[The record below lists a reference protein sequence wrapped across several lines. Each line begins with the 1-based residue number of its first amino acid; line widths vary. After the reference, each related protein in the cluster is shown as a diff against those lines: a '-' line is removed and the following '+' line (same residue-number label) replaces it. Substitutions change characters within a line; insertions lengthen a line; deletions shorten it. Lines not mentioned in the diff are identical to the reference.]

1 MGVLRRMCADMTLVS
16 LVPFSLWN
24 CKVSDIVVEA
34 LTAALSHNNTLEL
47 LR

>member
-1 MGVLRRMCADMTLVS
+1 MCADMTLVS

-24 CKVSDIVVEA
+24 CNVCDIVVEA
-34 LTAALSHNNTLEL
+34 LAAALSRNKTLET